1 MKTLRTLML
10 VALTILSLQAC
21 KKDNDENYTIDN
33 QSFVTQASSS
43 NTFEIQA
50 GAIATQKAQNA
61 AVKHYGEHMTT
72 DHTAVGNEMKS
83 LAAAKGWTIPAALQP
98 KEQAN
103 LDKLNNTDPS
113 SFDREFMKIMVAS
126 HQDAITLF
134 SNAAGDM
141 GVYDADLRS
150 FAGAKLPS
158 LKTHLEEAVNLQA
171 QIK

>member
-1 MKTLRTLML
+1 MKTLKTLMM
-10 VALTILSLQAC
+10 VALTILSLQGC
-21 KKDNDENYTIDN
+21 KKDNEENYGMDN

-43 NTFEIQA
+43 NSFEIQA
-50 GAIATQKAQNA
+50 GAIAIQKGQNA

-83 LAAAKGWTIPAALQP
+83 LATAKGWTVSNALQP

-103 LDKLNNTDPS
+103 LDKLNSIDPS
-113 SFDREFMKIMVAS
+113 LFDSEFMKIMVAS

-134 SNAAGDM
+134 SNAAGNM
-141 GVYDADLRS
+141 GVYDADLRA
-150 FAGAKLPS
+150 FASAKLPS
-158 LKTHLEEAVNLQA
+158 LQTHLQEAVNLQG

>member
-10 VALTILSLQAC
+10 VAFTILSLQAC
-21 KKDNDENYTIDN
+21 KKDNDENYAMDN

-43 NTFEIQA
+43 NSFEIQA
-50 GAIATQKAQNA
+50 GAIATQKAQNI

-83 LAAAKGWTIPAALQP
+83 LAAAKGWTIPTALQP

-113 SFDREFMKIMVAS
+113 LFDSEFMKIMVAS

-158 LKTHLEEAVNLQA
+158 LKTHLEEAVKLQA

>member
-1 MKTLRTLML
+1 MKTLKTLMM

-21 KKDNDENYTIDN
+21 KKDDDENYAMDN

-43 NTFEIQA
+43 NSFEVQA

-83 LAAAKGWTIPAALQP
+83 LGALKGWAIPTALQP

-113 SFDREFMKIMVAS
+113 LFDSEFMKIMVAS

-134 SNAAGDM
+134 SNAAGNM

-150 FAGAKLPS
+150 FAEAKLPS

>member
-1 MKTLRTLML
+1 M
-10 VALTILSLQAC
+10 VAFTILSLQAC
-21 KKDNDENYTIDN
+21 KKDNDDNYQMDN

-43 NTFEIQA
+43 NNFEVQA
-50 GAIATQKAQNA
+50 GAIAVAKAQNA
-61 AVKHYGEHMTT
+61 AVKHYGEHMVT

-83 LAAAKGWTIPAALQP
+83 LATAKGWVIDATLQP

-103 LDKLNNTDPS
+103 LQKLNSLDAA
-113 SFDREFMKIMVAS
+113 SFDREFMQIMVVS

-141 GVYDADLRS
+141 GVFDPDLRA

-158 LKTHLEEAVNLQA
+158 LKAHLEDAIELQA
-171 QIK
+171 QVK

>member
-1 MKTLRTLML
+1 MKTLKTLMI
-10 VALTILSLQAC
+10 VAFTIVGLQAC
-21 KKDNDENYTIDN
+21 KKDSDENYTVDN

-43 NTFEIQA
+43 NSFEIQA

-61 AVKHYGEHMTT
+61 EVKHYGEHMTT

-83 LAAAKGWTIPAALQP
+83 LAAAKGWTKPNALLA

-103 LDKLNNTDPS
+103 LDKLNNTEPS
-113 SFDREFMKIMVAS
+113 SFDSEFMKIMVAS

-134 SNAAGDM
+134 SNAAGNM
-141 GVYDADLRS
+141 GVYDADLRA
-150 FAGAKLPS
+150 FAGSKLPS
-158 LKTHLEEAVNLQA
+158 LKTHLEGALDLQA